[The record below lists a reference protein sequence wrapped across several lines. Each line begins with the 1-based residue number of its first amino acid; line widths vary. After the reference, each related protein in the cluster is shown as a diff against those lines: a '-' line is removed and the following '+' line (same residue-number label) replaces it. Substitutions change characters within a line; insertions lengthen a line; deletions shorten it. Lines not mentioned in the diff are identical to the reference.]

1 METEEPEKNKLS
13 CFICKKSEGKL
24 ILLSEETLKKCRT
37 VLKVRKKHNLKYA
50 NVILPDEYTDGG
62 YHRECHKT
70 FTGVNKQYYN
80 SEPADLKK
88 KKRVNKE
95 SISVDNLSPDTPIV
109 PEFTTELAT
118 KSPTSS
124 EQNLYSELIKL
135 QPSTSTEQSHLPPQ
149 HTEPSTISQ
158 STLASE
164 SEVLQS
170 TSYQK
175 NGDISTPDVT
185 EVNNVIED
193 VNTQPENVVSSNDSP
208 IVCIS
213 IYIKRSYISLV
224 IL

>member
-1 METEEPEKNKLS
+1 MGLA
-13 CFICKKSEGKL
+13 I
-24 ILLSEETLKKCRT
+24 
-37 VLKVRKKHNLKYA
+37 
-50 NVILPDEYTDGG
+50 
-62 YHRECHKT
+62 
-70 FTGVNKQYYN
+70 
-80 SEPADLKK
+80 
-88 KKRVNKE
+88 
-95 SISVDNLSPDTPIV
+95 ISVIKELDSGYLEVTVYLRVCNIVGYKQTQIIKPGSRWLWQVTGSKV

-208 IVCIS
+208 IVCIFCNKQKKKVRSKMLPLHAAETNQFKVKVIGITIES
-213 IYIKRSYISLV
+213 ITDKFLTKLAALSKKILLKRDDV
-224 IL
+224 IF